1 MAYKEKDIRPYVKLI
16 VEEEGQ
22 ITTTELNKRLR
33 EILPLNDDDKEILAG
48 RNDDRFSQIVRNL
61 VRYEGVN
68 NIVDN
73 HGYIVDKN
81 TKPATFYAKNYSNSQ
96 NTKISSKEI
105 QTRKIKRR
113 NYVAKKVD
121 FEAKYEENRVLGDAG
136 ERYIYNYEIDR
147 LSELEAPFDVLSEVI
162 HTSKVFGDGAGY
174 DILSKQNEKGGNLYI
189 EVKTTKGDL
198 NTPFFISINELKFME
213 EYNKEARIYRV
224 YNFNYDI
231 NMGDVEVI
239 NYKTL
244 ISEYMIDPVSYKVT
258 PKILNKSK

>member
-16 VEEEGQ
+16 VEEEGK
-22 ITTTELNKRLR
+22 ITTTDLIERLR
-33 EILPLNDDDKEILAG
+33 EILPLDDDDKKILAG
-48 RNDDRFSQIVRNL
+48 RNDDHFSQIVRNL
-61 VRYEGVN
+61 VRYKGEN
-68 NIVDN
+68 NILDK
-73 HGYIVDKN
+73 HGYIIDKN
-81 TKPATFYAKNYSNSQ
+81 TKIATFYAKDYSNSHD
-96 NTKISSKEI
+96 TKISNNEI
-105 QTRKIKRR
+105 QKRKTKRR

-121 FEAKYEENRVLGDAG
+121 FEARYEENRVLGDAG
-136 ERYIYNYEIDR
+136 ERYIYDYEIER
-147 LSELEAPFDVLSEVI
+147 LRELKAPFDILSEVI

-174 DILSKQNEKGGNLYI
+174 DILSKQDEKGGNLYI

-198 NTPFFISINELKFME
+198 NTPFFISINELEFMK
-213 EYNKEARIYRV
+213 EYKVEARIYRV

-231 NMGDVEVI
+231 NVGDVEVI